1 MCGIEIESEVEA
13 VVYIITKLYII
24 INASKL
30 GWNVELQ
37 DNKIVLTKHSSKLTK
52 LDKNTPKLIE
62 ALIRT

>member
-1 MCGIEIESEVEA
+1 MIDNDIEAIT
-13 VVYIITKLYII
+13 YIITKLYII

-52 LDKNTPKLIE
+52 LDKNTPKLIQ
-62 ALIRT
+62 ALICA